1 MQWLAEICVRR
12 PVFAVV
18 LSLVLTVL
26 GFGAYRKLGVDRF
39 PNIDLPFVAIQTALP
54 GGSATDMETEVTD
67 RIEAAVNTIG
77 GIKELRSTS
86 AEGISL
92 VYVGFELEKP
102 VDGAAQEVRDKV
114 ATILRDLPEGTKA
127 PVVIKADP
135 GAAPIV
141 YVGVKGD
148 GFEPAELADLT
159 ERLVVRRLEAVNG
172 VGEARLLGARE
183 REFQVIVDPLRLLD
197 FNISAPEVANAI
209 STQNLTM
216 PGGRAEMGAA
226 DATVRVIGRAVD
238 ADELGSISIREVN
251 NRIVRLRDVARV
263 VEATAEP
270 DGVASFD
277 GEPIQLVVI
286 RKQSGTNTVK
296 IAEKIHE
303 TLEDVNLT
311 LPKGMSVTVL
321 RDESVLIKTSTDAV
335 TEHLILGSLL
345 AALVVL
351 VFLGNFRSTLI
362 AAVAIP
368 ISVIA
373 TFALMKMVGYTL
385 NLITL
390 LALALSV
397 GIVIDD
403 AIVVLENIWRFIEE
417 KRMKPMQ
424 AAVEATEEIGMAV
437 LATTISLVAVF
448 IPIAFIAGIPGR
460 FLASFGITMSFSIM
474 VSLFVSFT
482 LTPMLASRW
491 LKLPKEGHKKSGLER
506 LVDLFY
512 RPIERTYMV
521 LLRFAMR
528 FRWLVM
534 LASLATLLSVP
545 FIAKHTSKGFLPRND
560 TARFDVAV
568 RAPEGSSIAQTEIY
582 AERIAA
588 QIRKLDHVRYTMTTI
603 GEDEAR
609 TSNLA
614 HIYVQLTRPGERP
627 LRQDQMMGVVRDTVL
642 AKAPKEVRATC
653 NEVPEISGGG
663 QSAAAFQYMFG
674 GPNLES
680 LEAYVTRITD
690 KLRQYPG
697 AVDIDTTMVAPRP
710 EIEARIDRDRAA
722 DMGVRTRDIAAAL
735 NLLVGGTVVSNMSVD
750 GETVNVRLRAEPN
763 YRADANSMSLLT
775 VPSVTGRPVRLS
787 DVVEMKQGA
796 GATQIN
802 RVSRQRQVTVMANPA
817 PGFSDGDIRDRL
829 EAIMKEDPMPD
840 GVFAMPTGRTREM
853 KAVGESFVTGL
864 LLAMI
869 FVYLVLAAQFE
880 SWVLPI
886 SIISSLPLTLPFAMI
901 SVNILGQ
908 SLDMFSMLGIFVLF
922 GVVKKNGI
930 LQVDHTEALR
940 RRGMPRAEAILQ
952 ANKDRLRPILMTTV
966 AFVAGMI
973 PLITASGEGA
983 GYSQATAGVIVGGQ
997 VLALLLTLLATPVMY
1012 SYLDDFEQLVGRMWR
1027 RFSGPT
1033 DGDDEGGEPKE
1044 KRAEEK
1050 EDVAADLLVMLLA
1063 LFVSAGAAMTLMPA
1077 SASAEEPGA
1086 ISSVTGGLT
1095 PDEAAE
1101 LAVNA
1106 SASLRALKAQ
1116 EAAADFTVKVA
1127 QLAYAPQVDVT
1138 ANAFKLSEIEVAKS
1152 DLLTVGIVGA
1162 DAGLITSLDG
1172 TALVA
1177 YSSAFQPLGHAV
1189 TLKATMVV
1197 PITDYLTRIRFYVAQ
1212 AVSSQE
1218 LSVQETAAARARI
1231 GFGARAAYWQ
1241 WVAAQAQRKV
1251 TASGL
1256 ELAKA
1261 FKQVAERRVAAESA
1275 PQVDIVTADARIAA
1289 AEMQVVQSDAMVGI
1303 ATDALRLL
1311 IGDDARELSI
1321 GQLPV
1326 TAASEEPE
1334 ATEPMLARAYGQ
1346 RPELKSLEA
1355 AIEVQR
1361 KGVQLA
1367 GLGLFPRLDLLGDIT
1382 HANPNQ
1388 RAFPPKDAFN
1398 TTWAMG
1404 IQLSWSPNS
1413 AAASDPLEQRAAA
1426 QLSVLEAQ
1434 RESLRHEIRT
1444 SVVTARSHVLESQ
1457 GALRAGKAGLAAMT
1471 EASRLRAAAYAAGR
1485 ATSLEVL
1492 DAQSQLISSQIQSW
1506 LAATRYEL
1514 AVEEL
1519 RFAVGDAR

>member
-26 GFGAYRKLGVDRF
+26 GYGAYRKLGVDRF
-39 PNIDLPFVAIQTALP
+39 PNIDLPFVAIQTVLP

-92 VYVGFELEKP
+92 VYVGFELEKS

-135 GAAPIV
+135 GASPII

-216 PGGRAEMGAA
+216 PGGRAEMGAS

-238 ADELGSISIREVN
+238 ADELGNISIREVN

-277 GEPIQLVVI
+277 GDPIQLVVI

-373 TFALMKMVGYTL
+373 TFALMQMVGYTL

-390 LALALSV
+390 LALALAV

-460 FLASFGITMSFSIM
+460 FLASFGITMSFSII

-491 LKLPKEGHKKSGLER
+491 LKLPKEGHKKNPLER
-506 LVDLFY
+506 LVDIFY
-512 RPIERTYMV
+512 RPIERVYMV
-521 LLRFAMR
+521 MLRFAMR

-534 LASLATLLSVP
+534 LAALATLMSVP
-545 FIAKHTSKGFLPRND
+545 YIGKHTSKGFLPRND

-614 HIYVQLTRPGERP
+614 HIYVQLTRPAERP
-627 LRQDQMMGVVRDTVL
+627 LRQDQVMGVVRDTVL
-642 AKAPKEVRATC
+642 AKAPKEIRATC

-674 GPNLES
+674 GPNLET

-690 KLRQYPG
+690 KLRKYPG
-697 AVDIDTTMVAPRP
+697 AVDLDTTMVAPRP

-750 GETVNVRLRAEPN
+750 GETVDVRLRAEPN
-763 YRADANSMSLLT
+763 YRADAKSMALLT
-775 VPSVTGRPVRLS
+775 VPSASGRPVRLS

-817 PGFSDGDIRDRL
+817 PGYSDGDIRDRL

-901 SVNILGQ
+901 SVNVLGQ

-940 RRGMPRAEAILQ
+940 RHGMPRAEAILQ

-1012 SYLDDFEQLVGRMWR
+1012 SYLDDFEQFVGRMWR

-1033 DGDDEGGEPKE
+1033 DDEDEGGATEE
-1044 KRAEEK
+1044 KQAEEK
-1050 EDVAADLLVMLLA
+1050 DPAADLLVMLLA
-1063 LFVSAGAAMTLMPA
+1063 LFVAGGVAMTVMPA
-1077 SASAEEPGA
+1077 TASAEEPGA
-1086 ISSVTGGLT
+1086 ISLVTGGLT
-1095 PDEAAE
+1095 PDQAAE
-1101 LAVNA
+1101 LALNA
-1106 SASLRALKAQ
+1106 SASLKALKAQ
-1116 EAAADFTVKVA
+1116 EAAAEFTVRVA

-1152 DLLTVGIVGA
+1152 DLLSVGIIGA

-1172 TALVA
+1172 KALVA
-1177 YSSAFQPLGHAV
+1177 YSSAYQPLAHAM

-1197 PITDYLTRIRFYVAQ
+1197 PITDYLTRIRLYVAQ
-1212 AVSSQE
+1212 AESTQV
-1218 LSVQETAAARARI
+1218 LSAQETAVARARI

-1241 WVAAQAQRKV
+1241 WVAAQAQGKV
-1251 TASGL
+1251 AASGL

-1261 FKQVAERRVAAESA
+1261 FKQVAERRVAAELA

-1289 AEMQVVQSDAMVGI
+1289 AEMQVVQSEAMVSI
-1303 ATDALRLL
+1303 ATDALRIL
-1311 IGDDARELSI
+1311 IGDDRRELSI
-1321 GQLPV
+1321 GQLPA
-1326 TAASEEPE
+1326 TAAIEEPE
-1334 ATEPMLARAYGQ
+1334 ATEPMLARAYLQ
-1346 RPELKSLEA
+1346 RPEFKALEA

-1361 KGVQLA
+1361 KGVTLA

-1382 HANPNQ
+1382 HANPPQ
-1388 RAFPPKDAFN
+1388 RSFPPKDAFN
-1398 TTWAMG
+1398 TTWSMG
-1404 IQLSWSPNS
+1404 VQLSWSPNS

-1426 QLSVLEAQ
+1426 QLSVLEAKH
-1434 RESLRHEIRT
+1434 ESLHNEIRT
-1444 SVVTARSHVLESQ
+1444 SVVTARSHVLESE
-1457 GALRAGKAGLAAMT
+1457 GALRASKAGLVAMT
-1471 EASRLRAAAYAAGR
+1471 EANRLRAAAYAAGK

-1506 LAATRYEL
+1506 LAATRYEM

>member
-12 PVFAVV
+12 PVLAVV

-77 GIKELRSTS
+77 GIRELRSTS

-92 VYVGFELEKP
+92 VYVGFELEKS

-114 ATILRDLPEGTKA
+114 ATITRDLPEGTKA

-135 GAAPIV
+135 GASPIV

-148 GFEPAELADLT
+148 GFEAAELADLT

-238 ADELGSISIREVN
+238 ADELGNISIREVN

-277 GEPIQLVVI
+277 GDPIQLVVI

-390 LALALSV
+390 LALALAV

-460 FLASFGITMSFSIM
+460 FLASFGITMSFSIV

-491 LKLPKEGHKKSGLER
+491 LKLPKEGHKKNPLER
-506 LVDLFY
+506 LVDVFY
-512 RPIERTYMV
+512 RPIERLYMV

-534 LASLATLLSVP
+534 LAALATLMSVP

-614 HIYVQLTRPGERP
+614 HIYVQLVPPSKRP
-627 LRQDQMMGVVRDTVL
+627 LRQDQMMAVVRDQVL
-642 AKAPKEVRATC
+642 SKVPKEIRAFC

-663 QSAAAFQYMFG
+663 QSSAAFQYMFG
-674 GPNLES
+674 GPNLAT
-680 LEAYVTRITD
+680 LEAYVTRVTD
-690 KLRQYPG
+690 KLRKYPG
-697 AVDIDTTMVAPRP
+697 AVDLDTTMIAPRP

-735 NLLVGGTVVSNMSVD
+735 NLLVGGTVVSNISVD
-750 GETVNVRLRAEPN
+750 GETVDVRLRAEPN
-763 YRADANSMSLLT
+763 YRADAKSMALLT
-775 VPSVTGRPVRLS
+775 VPSASGRPVRLS

-817 PGFSDGDIRDRL
+817 SGYSDGDIRDRL

-901 SVNILGQ
+901 SVNVLGQ

-930 LQVDHTEALR
+930 LQVDHTETLR
-940 RRGMPRAEAILQ
+940 RHGMPRAEAILQ

-1012 SYLDDFEQLVGRMWR
+1012 SYLDDFEQFIGRMWR

-1033 DGDDEGGEPKE
+1033 DNDDEGGVPQEKKE
-1044 KRAEEK
+1044 EE

-1063 LFVSAGAAMTLMPA
+1063 LFVAGGAAMTLMPA
-1077 SASAEEPGA
+1077 AAAAEEPGA
-1086 ISSVTGGLT
+1086 ISSVSGGLT
-1095 PDEAAE
+1095 PDQAAE

-1106 SASLRALKAQ
+1106 SASLKALKAQ
-1116 EAAADFTVKVA
+1116 EAAAEFTVKVA

-1138 ANAFKLSEIEVAKS
+1138 ANAFKLSEIEIPKS
-1152 DLLTVGIVGA
+1152 DVLSVGIVGA

-1172 TALVA
+1172 KALVA
-1177 YSSAFQPLGHAV
+1177 YSSAYQPLAHAM

-1197 PITDYLTRIRFYVAQ
+1197 PITDYLTRIRLYVAQ
-1212 AVSSQE
+1212 AESTQD
-1218 LSVQETAAARARI
+1218 LSAQETAAAKARI

-1241 WVAAQAQRKV
+1241 WVAAQAQGKV
-1251 TASGL
+1251 AASGL

-1289 AEMQVVQSDAMVGI
+1289 AEMQVVQSEAMVSI
-1303 ATDALRLL
+1303 ATDALRIL

-1321 GQLPV
+1321 GQLPA
-1326 TAASEEPE
+1326 TAAGEEPE
-1334 ATEPMLARAYGQ
+1334 AMEPMLARAYLQ
-1346 RPELKSLEA
+1346 RPEIKALEA

-1361 KGVQLA
+1361 KGVTLA

-1398 TTWAMG
+1398 TTWSMG
-1404 IQLSWSPNS
+1404 VQLSWSPNS

-1426 QLSVLEAQ
+1426 QLSVLEAK
-1434 RESLRHEIRT
+1434 RETLRNEIRT
-1444 SVVTARSHVLESQ
+1444 SVVTARSHVLESE
-1457 GALRAGKAGLAAMT
+1457 GALRATKAGLAAMT
-1471 EASRLRAAAYAAGR
+1471 EANRLRAAAYAAGK

-1506 LAATRYEL
+1506 LAATRYEM